1 MTYYINVSGIG
12 WKKGQNCL
20 SSVTL
25 KSKYQQTIKR
35 IIRKNNLLNNRPT
48 KNTKKNYLKVI

>member
-48 KNTKKNYLKVI
+48 KNKKKSI